1 MAVQHECHAALVPL
15 GINIAE
21 HHHAGSGVFEI
32 LLLVDSE
39 ILAPAGAQ
47 TAARKATKAEI
58 LIIFMLSPFRGRRSS
73 LLQGRRIKVRFF
85 SDILPFGYEK
95 MREVSGLNSY
105 AF

>member
-1 MAVQHECHAALVPL
+1 MAVQHERHAALVPL
-15 GINIAE
+15 GTGVTV

-47 TAARKATKAEI
+47 TAARRPIRAEV
-58 LIIFMLSPFRGRRSS
+58 LIVFMLSPFRGRRSS